1 MKNVQQS
8 SDLLGAINSELA
20 ARSLKPIAKLG
31 KSSKGE
37 IEILRILEIY
47 EHSARFFTDV
57 KFEVMFPGG
66 ALGQFTV
73 RFNANGASSDGAVI
87 VSVVNDRIAIVK
99 QWRLPLSKWTYELP
113 RGFAGDKLEQASRNQ
128 QFAALS
134 FADLPLAT
142 LVRELGP
149 ELMKDASIKALS
161 QLGCIAENSGTSNV
175 SPNYF
180 LVQIEVEQ
188 TLFSQKVNG
197 SDDQLKVYFWSWEQ
211 VQAELGKR
219 ICDNHS
225 IVGLSL
231 AMPSLVGL

>member
-8 SDLLGAINSELA
+8 SDLLATINSELA
-20 ARSLKPIAKLG
+20 SRSLKPIAKLG
-31 KSSKGE
+31 KSSEGE
-37 IEILRILEIY
+37 IEILSILQIY
-47 EHSARFFTDV
+47 DHSARFFTDV

-87 VSVVNDRIAIVK
+87 VPVVNGCIAIVK

-149 ELMKDASIKALS
+149 ELMKGAEIKAVTN
-161 QLGCIAENSGTSNV
+161 LGCIAENSGTSNI

-180 LVQIEVEQ
+180 LVQIEVDK
-188 TLFSQKVNG
+188 TLFGRKVNG
-197 SDDQLKVYFWSWEQ
+197 SDDLLKVYFWDCEQ
-211 VQAELGKR
+211 VQAQLGKR
-219 ICDNHS
+219 ICDSHS
-225 IVGLSL
+225 IIGLSL